1 MTNFG
6 RKQSILFLAG
16 AAIAALPAAAAA
28 QDATDDTS
36 GDIIVT
42 AQRQEQ
48 RLQDVPVSVT
58 AFGAEQLRDNSIET
72 VQDIAIRTPGLA
84 VSAVDPINTNFAMR
98 GIGSAPGISQNAGGD
113 PSVVVFIDGVYAGRG
128 GTPDLDAFE
137 VERVEVL
144 RGPQGTLFGKNAIG
158 GLVQFISRKPT
169 DEESFFFEGTYGN
182 YDRVGVIARGNMAL
196 TDKVYLSAGLSRC
209 LCDSPDRKSVV

>member
-1 MTNFG
+1 MAKNG
-6 RKQSILFLAG
+6 RKQSVLFLTGVAL
-16 AAIAALPAAAAA
+16 AAMPAAAAA
-28 QDATDDTS
+28 QDAAADNS

-84 VSAVDPINTNFAMR
+84 ISAVDPVNTNFAMR

-113 PSVVVFIDGVYAGRG
+113 PSVVVFIDGVYARRG
-128 GTPDLDAFE
+128 GTPDLA
-137 VERVEVL
+137 L
-144 RGPQGTLFGKNAIG
+144 
-158 GLVQFISRKPT
+158 LVRQARRQIDF
-169 DEESFFFEGTYGN
+169 
-182 YDRVGVIARGNMAL
+182 VG
-196 TDKVYLSAGLSRC
+196 
-209 LCDSPDRKSVV
+209 